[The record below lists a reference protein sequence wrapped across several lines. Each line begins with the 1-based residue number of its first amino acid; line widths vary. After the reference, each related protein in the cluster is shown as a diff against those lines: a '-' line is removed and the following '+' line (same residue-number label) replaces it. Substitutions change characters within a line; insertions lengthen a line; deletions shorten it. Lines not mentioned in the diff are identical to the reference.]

1 MYANTLSLVR
11 SSLSPVLAVLLAV
24 AFAMLIC
31 G

>member
-1 MYANTLSLVR
+1 MSVHTLSLFGSR
-11 SSLSPVLAVLLAV
+11 LTPVLAVLLAV